1 MHNDRT
7 VKQQFPV
14 YFVSDVL
21 TRSKKF
27 YSEMEKICYV
37 VIMSARKLRYYFKAH
52 TIKVLTDQPLND
64 IFSNRDS
71 SRRISKWAIELL
83 ANLS

>member
-7 VKQQFPV
+7 GKQQFPV